1 MILVCCVVAA
11 VFWMTHNENPSE
23 PVAVSEVIPQ
33 EPDYADASQWYSTD
47 RDQLRENMQQRTMSH
62 WGQELL

>member
-1 MILVCCVVAA
+1 
-11 VFWMTHNENPSE
+11 MTHNDNPSE